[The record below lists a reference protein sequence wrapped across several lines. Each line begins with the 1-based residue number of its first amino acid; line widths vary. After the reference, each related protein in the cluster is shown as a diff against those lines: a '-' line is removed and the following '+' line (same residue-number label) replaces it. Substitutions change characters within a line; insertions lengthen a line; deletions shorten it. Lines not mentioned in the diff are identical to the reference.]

1 MHAMCAGALDL
12 TGKIAYGSMTPLDK
26 VFMLSTADSLDD
38 ATLRRVLASGHSRIP
53 VYREGQRADIVGL
66 VMVKELIQYRILSAQ
81 VPVSMVRMRS
91 IPR

>member
-1 MHAMCAGALDL
+1 MVVCTTGALDL

-26 VFMLSTADSLDD
+26 VFMLSSEDQLDE

-53 VYREGQRADIVGL
+53 CYRAGDRADIVGL
-66 VMVKELIQYRILSAQ
+66 LMVKELLQYRILSAQ
-81 VPVSMVRMRS
+81 VPVNMARMRS